1 MQLVISKI
9 QKDGVVWLQ
18 DHVLRTYRPSPTD
31 FIHALHK
38 VYILF
43 IIISIFPLPF
53 FQCSSIKYHFYLLLL
68 IYNKS
73 CLLKNMKSI
82 IFFY

>member
-9 QKDGVVWLQ
+9 QKEGVVWLQ

-38 VYILF
+38 VYIF
-43 IIISIFPLPF
+43 IIIITVIPLPF
-53 FQCSSIKYHFYLLLL
+53 LFQHRSKHHRIINNIIKNNFYL
-68 IYNKS
+68 S
-73 CLLKNMKSI
+73 P
-82 IFFY
+82 

>member
-9 QKDGVVWLQ
+9 QKEGVVWLQ

-43 IIISIFPLPF
+43 ILITVLSLPF
-53 FQCSSIKYHFYLLLL
+53 LFQLSSIKISLD
-68 IYNKS
+68 YN
-73 CLLKNMKSI
+73 
-82 IFFY
+82 

>member
-9 QKDGVVWLQ
+9 QKEGVVWLQ

-38 VYILF
+38 VYILV
-43 IIISIFPLPF
+43 IIISNYSFSYASFI
-53 FQCSSIKYHFYLLLL
+53 ST
-68 IYNKS
+68 
-73 CLLKNMKSI
+73 
-82 IFFY
+82 